1 MFFIY
6 KFNKDINSL
15 LTVLLHFAIFLLRFF
30 FCFSDIFT
38 GRKKRLN
45 DRFAVHLLSNCF
57 VCKFIINALISIN
70 NLIIA
75 SAWTLTQ
82 TRQV

>member
-6 KFNKDINSL
+6 KFNKDIN
-15 LTVLLHFAIFLLRFF
+15 FAILLLRFF
-30 FCFSDIFT
+30 FVLVIFLLEE
-38 GRKKRLN
+38 KKRLN